1 MKQTR
6 TKHGKKA
13 SHSAIRPFGHSLDI
27 FRSENRWLLPGHLC
41 QQHLWRP
48 LPSTWSN
55 HPVESDS
62 NHEKQVLK
70 RLCSQ
75 LSSDHAPLQSCY
87 NFRLRESIYFE
98 SVHLSSQNFLCR
110 SSFLCLSFCLSP
122 WPRQRAALWQL
133 HLNEMCTP
141 EASEPNSA
149 KCKKNASH
157 KPRFK
162 LCCGAYM
169 LVIFRMLSSSFDPFH
184 YWWILLT
191 LKWFE
196 TENSTK
202 TLSPCPMQIASNSS
216 SNKSSKS
223 SLNLMD
229 FWAKSG
235 FRKIPKMHH
244 D

>member
-1 MKQTR
+1 MEKR
-6 TKHGKKA
+6 TKKILNEKA
-13 SHSAIRPFGHSLDI
+13 KSTNKSNTWNKHEQNMARKPAIRPFGHSLDI

-55 HPVESDS
+55 HPVESDT
-62 NHEKQVLK
+62 NHEKQILK
-70 RLCSQ
+70 MLCSQ

-149 KCKKNASH
+149 KCKKKCKPQATLQAVLWCLHVSNLSNAFQFFW
-157 KPRFK
+157 PIP
-162 LCCGAYM
+162 L
-169 LVIFRMLSSSFDPFH
+169 LVN
-184 YWWILLT
+184 T
-191 LKWFE
+191 AN
-196 TENSTK
+196 T
-202 TLSPCPMQIASNSS
+202 
-216 SNKSSKS
+216 
-223 SLNLMD
+223 
-229 FWAKSG
+229 
-235 FRKIPKMHH
+235 
-244 D
+244 